1 MKNNLGVTYVYEF
14 ILSIKMMC
22 FFTFSLSYAPWLIEI
37 KKAPYSEPFFE
48 VIVRVY
54 CSVKF
59 TGTL

>member
-1 MKNNLGVTYVYEF
+1 
-14 ILSIKMMC
+14 MC
-22 FFTFSLSYAPWLIEI
+22 FFTFFLSYAPWLIEI
-37 KKAPYSEPFFE
+37 KKAPNTEPFFE